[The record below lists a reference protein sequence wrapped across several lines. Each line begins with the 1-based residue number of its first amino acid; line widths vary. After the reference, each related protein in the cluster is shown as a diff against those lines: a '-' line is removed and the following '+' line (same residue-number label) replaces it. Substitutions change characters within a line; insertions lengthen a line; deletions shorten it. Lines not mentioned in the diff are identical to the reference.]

1 MGGYCFVALRIVRS
15 LRFENRYLK
24 AEIGDR
30 VSFDTVM
37 HSCKLGGVTF
47 LVTITPCVL
56 SSGTHGKQEM
66 EIIKVAIG
74 AYDPKR
80 SPFDRGFYI
89 GSIAFQSLRFA
100 YFLHCDRSKKM
111 RNCVI
116 DTNITLLF

>member
-1 MGGYCFVALRIVRS
+1 MYTLFD

-24 AEIGDR
+24 AEIGDH
-30 VSFDTVM
+30 VSFDTVT

-56 SSGTHGKQEM
+56 SSGTRGKQEM

-89 GSIAFQSLRFA
+89 GSIALSNLCVTRI
-100 YFLHCDRSKKM
+100 KKKKKKK

-116 DTNITLLF
+116 DTNVSLLSITFNASK

>member
-1 MGGYCFVALRIVRS
+1 MLYTLFD

-24 AEIGDR
+24 AEIGDH
-30 VSFDTVM
+30 VSFDTVT

-56 SSGTHGKQEM
+56 SSGTRGKQEM

-89 GSIAFQSLRFA
+89 GSIALSNLCVTRIKKKKK
-100 YFLHCDRSKKM
+100 RSETASSI
-111 RNCVI
+111 RTSRYYRSCLIVN
-116 DTNITLLF
+116 NN

>member
-1 MGGYCFVALRIVRS
+1 MGECCRGVCYTLFEV
-15 LRFENRYLK
+15 RFENRYLR
-24 AEIGDR
+24 AEITFPSTR
-30 VSFDTVM
+30 LL

-56 SSGTHGKQEM
+56 SSGTRGKQEM

-89 GSIAFQSLRFA
+89 GSIAAFQSLR
-100 YFLHCDRSKKM
+100 YFTRIKKK

-116 DTNITLLF
+116 DTKVSLLLIASK